1 VCSIICICK
10 TDRANCHTLRLSV
23 LKFCSSM
30 GSWIFSCRT
39 VAARCTGHGWS
50 GQSLCSKDVTTHQPR
65 PGARPDRPILHHLL
79 CQVVGGV
86 DILLDVISGV
96 ESTMMM
102 MPFNCSCRNNNLKH
116 GSNYLYCVNKRPF
129 FGNCVITLYGVIT
142 SHVFSKCVAGCR
154 WSGYPVKRDW
164 WGGKRNDD
172 DAF

>member
-1 VCSIICICK
+1 
-10 TDRANCHTLRLSV
+10 
-23 LKFCSSM
+23 M
-30 GSWIFSCRT
+30 GSWIFSCQT
-39 VAARCTGHGWS
+39 VAARCRWGLGMG
-50 GQSLCSKDVTTHQPR
+50 GQDSHCAAKNVTTHPHL
-65 PGARPDRPILHHLL
+65 PGARPDRPVLHHLL
-79 CQVVGGV
+79 CLVVGGV

-116 GSNYLYCVNKRPF
+116 GSNYLYGVNKRPF

-164 WGGKRNDD
+164 WGGNRYQYTSTLNTFSELLKVVSYYRKIVK
-172 DAF
+172 